1 MAAAKKGEQIKLGSE
16 AGPNFQTVNT
26 LVVTP
31 QGANDRDAGRT
42 PLS

>member
-1 MAAAKKGEQIKLGSE
+1 VL
-16 AGPNFQTVNT
+16 NFQTINT

-31 QGANDRDAGRT
+31 QNTNDRNAGRT